1 LVAKVLEGVQFVD
14 GVEVLASAKKRK
26 GAA

>member
-1 LVAKVLEGVQFVD
+1 VAKVLEGVQFVD
-14 GVEVLASAKKRK
+14 GVEVIESAKKRR